1 MFKYALKR
9 ILTFIP
15 MLIAISLLSFV
26 ISINAPGD
34 PVERLSK
41 AAGNEGSAEQQSGA
55 SKKIKQELRKKLG
68 LDLPI
73 FYLSVTD
80 LAASDTLYKVQ
91 DKYHKA
97 NLEALTHQSG
107 NWQAVSD
114 YYSSLLA
121 LQKAHQQVDAKA
133 IVANNSLL
141 SLNSVNESANQFGF
155 EIGSLLET
163 SDKSLVTLKFEKM
176 NGLLENHVFLSDLK
190 APLFN
195 VKQTRENLL
204 TNTTRWKTY
213 IPAISWYGAI
223 NQYHLWLFGDQAYCQ
238 IYYPFEWMEWFKSK
252 NNTKNNTFVYSID
265 MPIGGKSVTH
275 TRKGEDKYGKY
286 EDRSKKSTIQVSEK
300 KWYGLGDAGN
310 SSLGYKHI
318 FRGEGKVIGDKLC
331 DDSGF
336 STICTIITSGSS
348 KQKPNP
354 IKPKKLIFAGFN
366 NLHTEGSGPR
376 YGLLRGDFG
385 ISYIDSQPIESKIW
399 QKVGISFSL
408 SIISIFLAYLISIPI
423 GIYSAYKK
431 DSAADKGMSLVL
443 FVLYSMPSF
452 FVATL
457 LLLQF
462 ANPDNL
468 SWFPVSGIQDPTIFD
483 PNWSLWMKLKHR
495 MPFLIL
501 PIITYTYGSFAFL
514 SRIMRVGMIDVVSQD
529 YIRTARAKGLG
540 EGKVILKHAL
550 RNSLLPVITVFAA
563 IFPMAIGGSII
574 IEVIFS
580 IPGMGVEVLN
590 SILNYDYPMIITV
603 FTLSGFLTM
612 VGYLVADLLYAV
624 VDPRISYK

>member
-41 AAGNEGSAEQQSGA
+41 AAGSEGSAEQQSGA

-73 FYLSVTD
+73 FYLSITD

-107 NWQAVSD
+107 NWEAVSK

-121 LQKAHQQVDAKA
+121 LQKAHQQVDAKE
-133 IVANNSLL
+133 IVSNDTSL
-141 SLNSVNESANQFGF
+141 SLNTVNEAANQFGF

-163 SDKSLVTLKFEKM
+163 SDKKVVPLKFEKM
-176 NGLLENHVFLSDLK
+176 NVLLKNHVFLSDLNT
-190 APLFN
+190 PLFKT
-195 VKQTRENLL
+195 KQSRENLF
-204 TNTTRWKTY
+204 TSATRWKTY
-213 IPAISWYGAI
+213 IPAISWYGGK
-223 NQYHLWLFGDQAYCQ
+223 NQYHLWLLG
-238 IYYPFEWMEWFKSK
+238 
-252 NNTKNNTFVYSID
+252 N
-265 MPIGGKSVTH
+265 GKD
-275 TRKGEDKYGKY
+275 RK
-286 EDRSKKSTIQVSEK
+286 
-300 KWYGLGDAGN
+300 
-310 SSLGYKHI
+310 
-318 FRGEGKVIGDKLC
+318 
-331 DDSGF
+331 
-336 STICTIITSGSS
+336 
-348 KQKPNP
+348 
-354 IKPKKLIFAGFN
+354 
-366 NLHTEGSGPR
+366 
-376 YGLLRGDFG
+376 GLLRGDFG
-385 ISYIDSQPIESKIW
+385 ISYIDGQPIQSKIW

-501 PIITYTYGSFAFL
+501 PIITYTYSSFAFL

-580 IPGMGVEVLN
+580 IPGMGVEVFN

>member
-41 AAGNEGSAEQQSGA
+41 AAGSEGSAEQQSGA

-73 FYLSVTD
+73 FYFSITD

-107 NWQAVSD
+107 NWEAVSE
-114 YYSSLLA
+114 YYLSLLD
-121 LQKAHQQVDAKA
+121 LQKAHQIIDAKE
-133 IVANNSLL
+133 IVLNDTSL
-141 SLNSVNESANQFGF
+141 SLNRVNEAANQFGF

-163 SDKSLVTLKFEKM
+163 SDETLVPLKFEKM
-176 NGLLENHVFLSDLK
+176 NGLLQNHIFLSNLRT
-190 APLFN
+190 PLSN
-195 VKQTRENLL
+195 VTQSREILF
-204 TNTTRWKTY
+204 TNATRWKTY
-213 IPAISWYGAI
+213 IPTISWYGGK
-223 NQYHLWLFGDQAYCQ
+223 NQYHLWLLG
-238 IYYPFEWMEWFKSK
+238 
-252 NNTKNNTFVYSID
+252 N
-265 MPIGGKSVTH
+265 GKD
-275 TRKGEDKYGKY
+275 RK
-286 EDRSKKSTIQVSEK
+286 
-300 KWYGLGDAGN
+300 
-310 SSLGYKHI
+310 
-318 FRGEGKVIGDKLC
+318 
-331 DDSGF
+331 
-336 STICTIITSGSS
+336 
-348 KQKPNP
+348 
-354 IKPKKLIFAGFN
+354 
-366 NLHTEGSGPR
+366 
-376 YGLLRGDFG
+376 GLLRGDFG

-612 VGYLVADLLYAV
+612 IGYLVADLLYAV

>member
-1 MFKYALKR
+1 MFKYAIKR

-41 AAGNEGSAEQQSGA
+41 AAGNEGSAEKQSGA

-73 FYLSVTD
+73 FYFSVTD
-80 LAASDTLYKVQ
+80 LASSDTLYRIQ
-91 DKYHKA
+91 DKYHKK

-107 NWQAVSD
+107 NWRAVSD
-114 YYSSLLA
+114 YYNALLKLQKSHQSIDIKSITAKDSSL
-121 LQKAHQQVDAKA
+121 
-133 IVANNSLL
+133 N
-141 SLNSVNESANQFGF
+141 VNEVTEANNQFGV

-163 SDKSLVTLKFEKM
+163 SNKLLIAGKFDKM
-176 NGLLENHVFLSDLK
+176 NTLLIDNIFLS
-190 APLFN
+190 N
-195 VKQTRENLL
+195 IKQQLQEVQNSNNNLVSKSQ
-204 TNTTRWKTY
+204 TWKTY
-213 IPAISWYGAI
+213 IPNINFYGSK
-223 NQYHLWLFGDQAYCQ
+223 NQYHLWLFG
-238 IYYPFEWMEWFKSK
+238 
-252 NNTKNNTFVYSID
+252 N
-265 MPIGGKSVTH
+265 GKE
-275 TRKGEDKYGKY
+275 RK
-286 EDRSKKSTIQVSEK
+286 
-300 KWYGLGDAGN
+300 
-310 SSLGYKHI
+310 
-318 FRGEGKVIGDKLC
+318 
-331 DDSGF
+331 
-336 STICTIITSGSS
+336 
-348 KQKPNP
+348 
-354 IKPKKLIFAGFN
+354 
-366 NLHTEGSGPR
+366 
-376 YGLLRGDFG
+376 GLLRGDFG
-385 ISYIDSQPIESKIW
+385 ISYIDSQPIQDKIW

-408 SIISIFLAYLISIPI
+408 SLISIFLAYLISIPI

-431 DSAADKGMSLVL
+431 DSVADKGMSLIL
-443 FVLYSMPSF
+443 FILYSMPSF
-452 FVATL
+452 FVGTL

-468 SWFPVSGIQDPTIFD
+468 SWFPVSGIQDPTLFN
-483 PNWSLWMKLKHR
+483 PEWSIWQKIKHR
-495 MPFLIL
+495 LPFLIL

-514 SRIMRVGMIDVVSQD
+514 SRIMRVGMIDIVTQD

-540 EGKVILKHAL
+540 ESKVILKHAL

-580 IPGMGVEVLN
+580 IPGMGVEVFN

-612 VGYLVADLLYAV
+612 IGYLVSDILYAV

>member
-1 MFKYALKR
+1 MFKYAIKR

-41 AAGNEGSAEQQSGA
+41 AAGNEGSAEKQSGA

-73 FYLSVTD
+73 FYFSITD
-80 LAASDTLYKVQ
+80 LASSDTLYRIQ
-91 DKYHKA
+91 DKYHKK

-107 NWQAVSD
+107 NWRAVSD
-114 YYSSLLA
+114 YYNALLKLQKSHQSIDLKSITAKDSSL
-121 LQKAHQQVDAKA
+121 
-133 IVANNSLL
+133 N
-141 SLNSVNESANQFGF
+141 VNEVTEANNQFGV

-163 SDKSLVTLKFEKM
+163 SNKLLIAGKFDKM
-176 NGLLENHVFLSDLK
+176 NTLVIDNIFLS
-190 APLFN
+190 N
-195 VKQTRENLL
+195 IKQQLQEVQNSYNNLDSKSQ
-204 TNTTRWKTY
+204 TWKTY
-213 IPAISWYGAI
+213 IPNINFYGTK
-223 NQYHLWLFGDQAYCQ
+223 NQYHLWLFG
-238 IYYPFEWMEWFKSK
+238 
-252 NNTKNNTFVYSID
+252 N
-265 MPIGGKSVTH
+265 GKE
-275 TRKGEDKYGKY
+275 RK
-286 EDRSKKSTIQVSEK
+286 
-300 KWYGLGDAGN
+300 
-310 SSLGYKHI
+310 
-318 FRGEGKVIGDKLC
+318 
-331 DDSGF
+331 
-336 STICTIITSGSS
+336 
-348 KQKPNP
+348 
-354 IKPKKLIFAGFN
+354 
-366 NLHTEGSGPR
+366 
-376 YGLLRGDFG
+376 GLLRGDFG
-385 ISYIDSQPIESKIW
+385 ISYIDSQPIQDKIW

-408 SIISIFLAYLISIPI
+408 SLISIFLAYLISIPI

-431 DSAADKGMSLVL
+431 DSVADKGMSLIL
-443 FVLYSMPSF
+443 FILYSMPSF
-452 FVATL
+452 FVGTL

-468 SWFPVSGIQDPTIFD
+468 SWFPVSGIQDPTLFN
-483 PNWSLWMKLKHR
+483 PEWSIWQKIKHR
-495 MPFLIL
+495 LPFLIL

-514 SRIMRVGMIDVVSQD
+514 SRIMRVGMIDIVTQD

-540 EGKVILKHAL
+540 ESKVILKHAL

-580 IPGMGVEVLN
+580 IPGMGVEVFN

-612 VGYLVADLLYAV
+612 IGYLVSDILYAV

>member
-41 AAGNEGSAEQQSGA
+41 AAGSEGSAEQQSGA

-73 FYLSVTD
+73 FYLSITD
-80 LAASDTLYKVQ
+80 LASSDTLYKVQ

-114 YYSSLLA
+114 YYSSLLSF
-121 LQKAHQQVDAKA
+121 QKAHQQVNAKT
-133 IVANNSLL
+133 IVVNDTSL
-141 SLNSVNESANQFGF
+141 SLNLVNESVNQLGF

-163 SDKSLVTLKFEKM
+163 SDKNIVALKFEKM
-176 NGLLENHVFLSDLK
+176 NSLLKENIFLSDLED
-190 APLFN
+190 PLAN
-195 VKQTRENLL
+195 VKQTRENLF
-204 TNTTRWKTY
+204 TNATRWKTY
-213 IPAISWYGAI
+213 IPAISWYGSK
-223 NQYHLWLFGDQAYCQ
+223 NQYHLWLLG
-238 IYYPFEWMEWFKSK
+238 
-252 NNTKNNTFVYSID
+252 N
-265 MPIGGKSVTH
+265 GKD
-275 TRKGEDKYGKY
+275 RK
-286 EDRSKKSTIQVSEK
+286 
-300 KWYGLGDAGN
+300 
-310 SSLGYKHI
+310 
-318 FRGEGKVIGDKLC
+318 
-331 DDSGF
+331 
-336 STICTIITSGSS
+336 
-348 KQKPNP
+348 
-354 IKPKKLIFAGFN
+354 
-366 NLHTEGSGPR
+366 
-376 YGLLRGDFG
+376 GLLRGDFG
-385 ISYIDSQPIESKIW
+385 ISYIDSQPIQDKIW

-408 SIISIFLAYLISIPI
+408 SLISIFLAYLISIPI

-514 SRIMRVGMIDVVSQD
+514 SRIMRVGMIDIVSQD

-550 RNSLLPVITVFAA
+550 RNSLLPIITVFAS

-580 IPGMGVEVLN
+580 IPGMGVEIFN
-590 SILNYDYPMIITV
+590 AILNYDYPMIITV
-603 FTLSGFLTM
+603 FTLSGFLIM

>member
-41 AAGNEGSAEQQSGA
+41 AAGSEGSAEQQSGA

-73 FYLSVTD
+73 FYLSITD
-80 LAASDTLYKVQ
+80 LASSDTLYKVQ

-114 YYSSLLA
+114 YYSSLLS
-121 LQKAHQQVDAKA
+121 LQKAHQQVNAKT
-133 IVANNSLL
+133 IVVNDTSL
-141 SLNSVNESANQFGF
+141 SLNLVNESVNQLGF

-163 SDKSLVTLKFEKM
+163 SNKDIVALKFEKM
-176 NGLLENHVFLSDLK
+176 NSLLKENIFLSDLED
-190 APLFN
+190 PLAN
-195 VKQTRENLL
+195 VKQTRENLF
-204 TNTTRWKTY
+204 TNATRWKTY
-213 IPAISWYGAI
+213 IPAISWFGSK
-223 NQYHLWLFGDQAYCQ
+223 NQYHLWLLG
-238 IYYPFEWMEWFKSK
+238 
-252 NNTKNNTFVYSID
+252 N
-265 MPIGGKSVTH
+265 GKD
-275 TRKGEDKYGKY
+275 RK
-286 EDRSKKSTIQVSEK
+286 
-300 KWYGLGDAGN
+300 
-310 SSLGYKHI
+310 
-318 FRGEGKVIGDKLC
+318 
-331 DDSGF
+331 
-336 STICTIITSGSS
+336 
-348 KQKPNP
+348 
-354 IKPKKLIFAGFN
+354 
-366 NLHTEGSGPR
+366 
-376 YGLLRGDFG
+376 GLLRGDFG
-385 ISYIDSQPIESKIW
+385 ISYIDSQPIQDKIW

-408 SIISIFLAYLISIPI
+408 SLISIFLAYLISIPI

-514 SRIMRVGMIDVVSQD
+514 SRIMRIGMIDVVSQD

-550 RNSLLPVITVFAA
+550 RNSLLPIITVFAA

-580 IPGMGVEVLN
+580 IPGMGVEVFN

-612 VGYLVADLLYAV
+612 VGYLVADILYAV

>member
-1 MFKYALKR
+1 MFKYAIKR

-15 MLIAISLLSFV
+15 MLIAISLLSFI

-41 AAGNEGSAEQQSGA
+41 AAGNEGSAEKQSGA

-73 FYLSVTD
+73 FYFSVTD
-80 LAASDTLYKVQ
+80 LASSDTLYKIQ
-91 DKYHKA
+91 DKYHKK

-107 NWQAVSD
+107 NWRAVSD
-114 YYSSLLA
+114 YYNALLN
-121 LQKAHQQVDAKA
+121 LQKSHQSIDIKSITAKDTTLN
-133 IVANNSLL
+133 INEVTEAN
-141 SLNSVNESANQFGF
+141 NQFGV

-163 SDKSLVTLKFEKM
+163 SNKLLISNKFDKLNTILTK
-176 NGLLENHVFLSDLK
+176 NNFLSEIKQELK
-190 APLFN
+190 EVQNSNNNLISES
-195 VKQTRENLL
+195 QT
-204 TNTTRWKTY
+204 WKTY
-213 IPAISWYGAI
+213 IPNINFYGAK
-223 NQYHLWLFGDQAYCQ
+223 NQYHLWLFG
-238 IYYPFEWMEWFKSK
+238 
-252 NNTKNNTFVYSID
+252 N
-265 MPIGGKSVTH
+265 GKE
-275 TRKGEDKYGKY
+275 RK
-286 EDRSKKSTIQVSEK
+286 
-300 KWYGLGDAGN
+300 
-310 SSLGYKHI
+310 
-318 FRGEGKVIGDKLC
+318 
-331 DDSGF
+331 
-336 STICTIITSGSS
+336 
-348 KQKPNP
+348 
-354 IKPKKLIFAGFN
+354 
-366 NLHTEGSGPR
+366 
-376 YGLLRGDFG
+376 GLLRGDFG
-385 ISYIDSQPIESKIW
+385 ISYIDSQPIQDKIW

-408 SIISIFLAYLISIPI
+408 SLISIFLAYLISIPI

-431 DSAADKGMSLVL
+431 DSVADKGMSLIL
-443 FVLYSMPSF
+443 FILYSMPSF
-452 FVATL
+452 FVGTL

-468 SWFPVSGIQDPTIFD
+468 SWFPVSGIQDPTLFN
-483 PNWSLWMKLKHR
+483 PEWSIWQKIKHR
-495 MPFLIL
+495 LPFLIL

-514 SRIMRVGMIDVVSQD
+514 SRIMRVGMIDIVTQD

-540 EGKVILKHAL
+540 ESKVILKHAL

-580 IPGMGVEVLN
+580 IPGMGVEVFN

-612 VGYLVADLLYAV
+612 IGYLVSDILYAV

>member
-1 MFKYALKR
+1 MFKYAIKR

-41 AAGNEGSAEQQSGA
+41 AAGSEGSAEQQSGA

-73 FYLSVTD
+73 FYLSITD
-80 LAASDTLYKVQ
+80 LASSDTLYKVQ

-97 NLEALTHQSG
+97 NLDALTHQSG

-114 YYSSLLA
+114 YYSSLLS
-121 LQKAHQQVDAKA
+121 LQKAHQQVNAKT
-133 IVANNSLL
+133 IVVNDTSL
-141 SLNSVNESANQFGF
+141 SLNLVNESVNQLGF

-163 SDKSLVTLKFEKM
+163 SNKDIVALKFEKM
-176 NGLLENHVFLSDLK
+176 NSLLKENIFLSDLED
-190 APLFN
+190 PLAN
-195 VKQTRENLL
+195 VKQTRENLF
-204 TNTTRWKTY
+204 TNATRWKTY
-213 IPAISWYGAI
+213 IPAISWYGSE
-223 NQYHLWLFGDQAYCQ
+223 NQYHLWLLG
-238 IYYPFEWMEWFKSK
+238 
-252 NNTKNNTFVYSID
+252 N
-265 MPIGGKSVTH
+265 GKD
-275 TRKGEDKYGKY
+275 RK
-286 EDRSKKSTIQVSEK
+286 
-300 KWYGLGDAGN
+300 
-310 SSLGYKHI
+310 
-318 FRGEGKVIGDKLC
+318 
-331 DDSGF
+331 
-336 STICTIITSGSS
+336 
-348 KQKPNP
+348 
-354 IKPKKLIFAGFN
+354 
-366 NLHTEGSGPR
+366 
-376 YGLLRGDFG
+376 GLLRGDFG
-385 ISYIDSQPIESKIW
+385 ISYIDSQPIQDKIW
-399 QKVGISFSL
+399 QKVGISFALSL
-408 SIISIFLAYLISIPI
+408 ISIFLAYLISIPI
-423 GIYSAYKK
+423 GIYSAYRK

-443 FVLYSMPSF
+443 FILYSMPTF
-452 FVATL
+452 FVGTL

-468 SWFPVSGIQDPTIFD
+468 SWFPVSGIQDPTLFN
-483 PNWSLWMKLKHR
+483 PEWSLWMKLKHR
-495 MPFLIL
+495 MPYLIL

-514 SRIMRVGMIDVVSQD
+514 SRIMRIGMIDVVSQD

-540 EGKVILKHAL
+540 ERKVILKHAL
-550 RNSLLPVITVFAA
+550 RNSLLPIITVFAA

-580 IPGMGVEVLN
+580 IPGMGVEVFN

-612 VGYLVADLLYAV
+612 VGYLVADILYAV

>member
-1 MFKYALKR
+1 MFKYAIKR

-41 AAGNEGSAEQQSGA
+41 AAGSEGSAEQQSGA

-73 FYLSVTD
+73 FYLSITD
-80 LAASDTLYKVQ
+80 LASSDTLYKVQ

-114 YYSSLLA
+114 YYSSLLS
-121 LQKAHQQVDAKA
+121 LQKAHQQVNAKTL
-133 IVANNSLL
+133 VVNDTSL
-141 SLNSVNESANQFGF
+141 SLNLVNESVNQLGF

-163 SDKSLVTLKFEKM
+163 SDKDIVALKFEKM
-176 NGLLENHVFLSDLK
+176 NSLLKENIFLSDLED
-190 APLFN
+190 PLAN
-195 VKQTRENLL
+195 VKQTRENLF
-204 TNTTRWKTY
+204 TNATRWKTY
-213 IPAISWYGAI
+213 IPAISWYGSK
-223 NQYHLWLFGDQAYCQ
+223 NQYHLWLLG
-238 IYYPFEWMEWFKSK
+238 
-252 NNTKNNTFVYSID
+252 N
-265 MPIGGKSVTH
+265 GKD
-275 TRKGEDKYGKY
+275 RK
-286 EDRSKKSTIQVSEK
+286 
-300 KWYGLGDAGN
+300 
-310 SSLGYKHI
+310 
-318 FRGEGKVIGDKLC
+318 
-331 DDSGF
+331 
-336 STICTIITSGSS
+336 
-348 KQKPNP
+348 
-354 IKPKKLIFAGFN
+354 
-366 NLHTEGSGPR
+366 
-376 YGLLRGDFG
+376 GLLRGDFG
-385 ISYIDSQPIESKIW
+385 ISYIDSQPIQDKIW

-408 SIISIFLAYLISIPI
+408 SLISIFLAYLISIPI

-514 SRIMRVGMIDVVSQD
+514 SRIMRIGMIDVVSQD

-550 RNSLLPVITVFAA
+550 RNSLLPIITVFAA

-580 IPGMGVEVLN
+580 IPGMGVEVFN

-612 VGYLVADLLYAV
+612 VGYLVADILYAV

>member
-1 MFKYALKR
+1 MFKYAIKR

-41 AAGNEGSAEQQSGA
+41 AAGNEGSAEKQSGA

-73 FYLSVTD
+73 FYFSVTD
-80 LAASDTLYKVQ
+80 LASSDTLYRIQ
-91 DKYHKA
+91 DKYHKK

-107 NWQAVSD
+107 NWRAVSD
-114 YYSSLLA
+114 YYNALLKLQKSHQSIDLKSITAKDSSL
-121 LQKAHQQVDAKA
+121 
-133 IVANNSLL
+133 N
-141 SLNSVNESANQFGF
+141 VNEVTEANNQFGV

-163 SDKSLVTLKFEKM
+163 SNKLLIAGKFDKM
-176 NGLLENHVFLSDLK
+176 NTLLIDNIFLS
-190 APLFN
+190 N
-195 VKQTRENLL
+195 IKQQLQEVQNSYNNLDSKSQ
-204 TNTTRWKTY
+204 TWKTY
-213 IPAISWYGAI
+213 IPNINFYGTK
-223 NQYHLWLFGDQAYCQ
+223 NQYHLWLFG
-238 IYYPFEWMEWFKSK
+238 
-252 NNTKNNTFVYSID
+252 N
-265 MPIGGKSVTH
+265 GKE
-275 TRKGEDKYGKY
+275 RK
-286 EDRSKKSTIQVSEK
+286 
-300 KWYGLGDAGN
+300 
-310 SSLGYKHI
+310 
-318 FRGEGKVIGDKLC
+318 
-331 DDSGF
+331 
-336 STICTIITSGSS
+336 
-348 KQKPNP
+348 
-354 IKPKKLIFAGFN
+354 
-366 NLHTEGSGPR
+366 
-376 YGLLRGDFG
+376 GLLRGDFG
-385 ISYIDSQPIESKIW
+385 ISYIDSQPIQDKIW

-408 SIISIFLAYLISIPI
+408 SLISIFLAYLISIPI

-431 DSAADKGMSLVL
+431 DSVADKGMSLIL
-443 FVLYSMPSF
+443 FILYSMPSF
-452 FVATL
+452 FVGTL

-468 SWFPVSGIQDPTIFD
+468 SWFPVSGIQDPTLFN
-483 PNWSLWMKLKHR
+483 PEWSIWQKIKHR
-495 MPFLIL
+495 LPFLIL

-514 SRIMRVGMIDVVSQD
+514 SRIMRVGMIDIVTQD

-540 EGKVILKHAL
+540 ESKVILKHAL

-580 IPGMGVEVLN
+580 IPGMGVEVFN

-612 VGYLVADLLYAV
+612 IGYLVSDILYAV

>member
-41 AAGNEGSAEQQSGA
+41 AAGSEGSAEQQSGA

-73 FYLSVTD
+73 FYFSITD

-107 NWQAVSD
+107 NWEAVSE
-114 YYSSLLA
+114 YYLSLLD
-121 LQKAHQQVDAKA
+121 LQKAHQIIDAKE
-133 IVANNSLL
+133 IVLNDTSL
-141 SLNSVNESANQFGF
+141 SLNRVNEAANQFGF

-163 SDKSLVTLKFEKM
+163 SDETLVPLKFEKM
-176 NGLLENHVFLSDLK
+176 NGLLKNHIFLSNLRT
-190 APLFN
+190 PLSN
-195 VKQTRENLL
+195 VTQSREILF
-204 TNTTRWKTY
+204 TNATRWKTY
-213 IPAISWYGAI
+213 IPTISWYGGK
-223 NQYHLWLFGDQAYCQ
+223 NQYHLWLLG
-238 IYYPFEWMEWFKSK
+238 
-252 NNTKNNTFVYSID
+252 N
-265 MPIGGKSVTH
+265 GKD
-275 TRKGEDKYGKY
+275 RK
-286 EDRSKKSTIQVSEK
+286 
-300 KWYGLGDAGN
+300 
-310 SSLGYKHI
+310 
-318 FRGEGKVIGDKLC
+318 
-331 DDSGF
+331 
-336 STICTIITSGSS
+336 
-348 KQKPNP
+348 
-354 IKPKKLIFAGFN
+354 
-366 NLHTEGSGPR
+366 
-376 YGLLRGDFG
+376 GLLRGDFG

-408 SIISIFLAYLISIPI
+408 SIISIFFAYLISIPI

-612 VGYLVADLLYAV
+612 IGYLVADLLYAV

>member
-41 AAGNEGSAEQQSGA
+41 AAGSDGSAEQQSGA

-73 FYLSVTD
+73 FYLSITD

-107 NWQAVSD
+107 NWGAVSE
-114 YYSSLLA
+114 YYSSLLT
-121 LQKAHQQVDAKA
+121 LQKAHQIIDAKE
-133 IVANNSLL
+133 IVSNDTSL
-141 SLNSVNESANQFGF
+141 SLNIVNEATNQFGF

-163 SDKSLVTLKFEKM
+163 SEETVVLLKFEKM
-176 NGLLENHVFLSDLK
+176 NSLLQNHVFLFDLK
-190 APLFN
+190 APLLN
-195 VKQTRENLL
+195 VKQSRESLF
-204 TNTTRWKTY
+204 TNATRWKTY
-213 IPAISWYGAI
+213 VPAISWYGGK
-223 NQYHLWLFGDQAYCQ
+223 NQYHLWLLG
-238 IYYPFEWMEWFKSK
+238 
-252 NNTKNNTFVYSID
+252 N
-265 MPIGGKSVTH
+265 GKD
-275 TRKGEDKYGKY
+275 RK
-286 EDRSKKSTIQVSEK
+286 
-300 KWYGLGDAGN
+300 
-310 SSLGYKHI
+310 
-318 FRGEGKVIGDKLC
+318 
-331 DDSGF
+331 
-336 STICTIITSGSS
+336 
-348 KQKPNP
+348 
-354 IKPKKLIFAGFN
+354 
-366 NLHTEGSGPR
+366 
-376 YGLLRGDFG
+376 GLLRGDFG
-385 ISYIDSQPIESKIW
+385 ISYIDSQPIQDKIW

-408 SIISIFLAYLISIPI
+408 SLISIFLAYLISIPI

-431 DSAADKGMSLVL
+431 DSAADKGLSLVL

-452 FVATL
+452 FVGTL

-514 SRIMRVGMIDVVSQD
+514 SRIMRIGMIDVVSQD

-550 RNSLLPVITVFAA
+550 RNSLLPIITVFAA

-580 IPGMGVEVLN
+580 IPGMGVEVFN

-612 VGYLVADLLYAV
+612 IGYLVADILYAV

>member
-1 MFKYALKR
+1 MFKYTLKR

-41 AAGNEGSAEQQSGA
+41 AAGSEGSAEQQSGA
-55 SKKIKQELRKKLG
+55 SKKIKQELRRKLG

-73 FYLSVTD
+73 FYLSITD
-80 LAASDTLYKVQ
+80 LASSDTLYKVQ

-107 NWQAVSD
+107 NWEAVSD
-114 YYSSLLA
+114 YYASLLI
-121 LQKAHQQVDAKA
+121 LQKAHQTVDAKA
-133 IVANNSLL
+133 IVANDSSL
-141 SLNSVNESANQFGF
+141 SLNSVNEAANQFGF

-163 SDKSLVTLKFEKM
+163 SDKNMVALKFEKM
-176 NGLLENHVFLSDLK
+176 KSLLAENTFLSTLEYPLK
-190 APLFN
+190 DVA
-195 VKQTRENLL
+195 KTRENVL
-204 TNTTRWKTY
+204 TNATKWKTY
-213 IPAISWYGAI
+213 IPAINWYGGK
-223 NQYHLWLFGDQAYCQ
+223 NQYHLWLVG
-238 IYYPFEWMEWFKSK
+238 
-252 NNTKNNTFVYSID
+252 N
-265 MPIGGKSVTH
+265 GKD
-275 TRKGEDKYGKY
+275 RKG
-286 EDRSKKSTIQVSEK
+286 I
-300 KWYGLGDAGN
+300 
-310 SSLGYKHI
+310 
-318 FRGEGKVIGDKLC
+318 
-331 DDSGF
+331 
-336 STICTIITSGSS
+336 
-348 KQKPNP
+348 
-354 IKPKKLIFAGFN
+354 
-366 NLHTEGSGPR
+366 
-376 YGLLRGDFG
+376 LRGDFG
-385 ISYIDSQPIESKIW
+385 ISYIDSQPIQDKIW

-408 SIISIFLAYLISIPI
+408 SLISIFLAYLISIPI

-431 DSAADKGMSLVL
+431 DSVADKGMSLVL

-550 RNSLLPVITVFAA
+550 RNSLLPVITVFAS

-580 IPGMGVEVLN
+580 IPGMGVEVYN
-590 SILNYDYPMIITV
+590 AILNYDYPMIITV

-612 VGYLVADLLYAV
+612 VGYLVSDLLYAV

>member
-41 AAGNEGSAEQQSGA
+41 AAGSEGSAEQQSGA

-73 FYLSVTD
+73 FYFSITD

-107 NWQAVSD
+107 NWEAVSE
-114 YYSSLLA
+114 YYLNLLD
-121 LQKAHQQVDAKA
+121 LQKAHQIIDAKE
-133 IVANNSLL
+133 IVLNDTSL
-141 SLNSVNESANQFGF
+141 SLNTVNEAANQFGF

-163 SDKSLVTLKFEKM
+163 SDETLVPLKFEKM
-176 NGLLENHVFLSDLK
+176 NGLLKNHIFLSNLRT
-190 APLFN
+190 PLSN
-195 VKQTRENLL
+195 VTQSREILF
-204 TNTTRWKTY
+204 TNATRWKTY
-213 IPAISWYGAI
+213 IPTISWYGGK
-223 NQYHLWLFGDQAYCQ
+223 NQYHLWLLG
-238 IYYPFEWMEWFKSK
+238 
-252 NNTKNNTFVYSID
+252 N
-265 MPIGGKSVTH
+265 GKD
-275 TRKGEDKYGKY
+275 RK
-286 EDRSKKSTIQVSEK
+286 
-300 KWYGLGDAGN
+300 
-310 SSLGYKHI
+310 
-318 FRGEGKVIGDKLC
+318 
-331 DDSGF
+331 
-336 STICTIITSGSS
+336 
-348 KQKPNP
+348 
-354 IKPKKLIFAGFN
+354 
-366 NLHTEGSGPR
+366 
-376 YGLLRGDFG
+376 GLLRGDFG

-612 VGYLVADLLYAV
+612 IGYLVADLLYAV